1 MIGAVATR
9 RNHSLQASHPAL
21 APGPLAEPVHE
32 SAPLARWIAERLCRV
47 APGTGESCAWYHG
60 FRQYLRALDLAI
72 TPADHADFL
81 LEAFRAAVTPGHRV
95 SVLVSGSIDYSMFA
109 HVLWACRNCGVS
121 ADVTVVDVCDTPLFL
136 NLWYARRIG
145 TPVRTVRSS
154 ILEYQNPDGYDF
166 ICTNAFFGQFSP
178 GQRADLMIR
187 WHDLLAPG
195 GRVIT
200 VTPFRPGHGAE
211 PIGFATE
218 EALALRDA
226 VRQRAHEQAGR
237 LDLDP
242 EDLAQRADAFAAR
255 MRVHPLRSL
264 PEIRSLFENGGFHLE
279 HLSSSP
285 LPGPPSGDGPAP
297 LTGPTVSRSAEY
309 AQIVGRRN

>member
-1 MIGAVATR
+1 MFGAVATR
-9 RNHSLQASHPAL
+9 RNHSLGPGSPAL
-21 APGPLAEPVHE
+21 AAGPPAEPVHE

-47 APGTGESCAWYHG
+47 DPGTGESCAWYHG

-81 LEAFRAAVTPGHRV
+81 LEAFRAAVNPGHRV
-95 SVLVSGSIDYSMFA
+95 RVLVSGSIDYSMFA
-109 HVLWACRNCGVS
+109 HVLWAGRECGAS
-121 ADVTVVDVCDTPLFL
+121 ADVTVVDICDTPLFL

-154 ILEYQNPDGYDF
+154 ILDFQNPDGYDI

-178 GQRADLMIR
+178 GQRTGLMSR

-195 GRVIT
+195 GKVIT
-200 VTPFRPGHGAE
+200 VTPFRPGRGTE

-218 EALALRDA
+218 EARALRDA
-226 VRQRAHEQAGR
+226 VWQEAHQQAGK

-255 MRVHPLRSL
+255 MHVHPLRSL
-264 PEIRSLFENGGFHLE
+264 PEIRSLFEIGGFHLE
-279 HLSSSP
+279 HLSSAP
-285 LPGPPSGDGPAP
+285 LSGPPSSDRRAP
-297 LTGPTVSRSAEY
+297 LTGPTVCRSAEY
-309 AQIVGRRN
+309 AQIVARRD